1 MSHTYVNAAGQCR
14 GPFLVLLFEGLVDTR
29 LRRLRRKRMGPRF
42 FCCYCRFVSSEEE
55 EEVSGLMEWIAR
67 VLTEEEREGE
77 GRGGGGERAD
87 GMDGLFL
94 FPPSSLLFSFLRRR
108 QCCFLSSPFSLLHPP
123 LPLFVSHL
131 AAPTGWG
138 IRHWLESECTVQLN
152 AWKYVYIFAWQ
163 NMFVE
168 GKHRR
173 DQETHYIC
181 SFSHST
187 CFAKI

>member
-1 MSHTYVNAAGQCR
+1 MEKENFFKKRCVKEQLFQLVHSGLKRIKKPVVSHTYVNAAGQCR

-42 FCCYCRFVSSEEE
+42 FCCYCRFVSSEE

-152 AWKYVYIFAWQ
+152 A
-163 NMFVE
+163 
-168 GKHRR
+168 
-173 DQETHYIC
+173 
-181 SFSHST
+181 
-187 CFAKI
+187 